1 MNYNVLQ
8 DILTQKSELH
18 VLEVPHGGEFLVEL
32 EDGSKIW
39 VNAESN
45 LEYLVPFAG
54 KERRVKLS
62 GEAYFQVAKADIPFI
77 VEFNAYEIKVL
88 GTEFNVKAYK
98 DNETTVATLVNG
110 QISLIVHG
118 DSCTLY
124 PVSYTHLVYTGYYN
138 WGFIWVKAG
147 RVDFSLTTS
156 EKYPNAERLKAV
168 GYSLP
173 SWDWIFTIR
182 DTLISHFDKNTFM
195 PYEFSRKAHEGNY
208 HKTFDYTF
216 HYDDSVVLGDIHRIG
231 KFRRT
236 DTVKLLGLSLI
247 HISFYSD
254 SGFYTVRPVR

>member
-1 MNYNVLQ
+1 MYW
-8 DILTQKSELH
+8 KFRME
-18 VLEVPHGGEFLVEL
+18 

-124 PVSYTHLVYTGYYN
+124 PGEQAQISNEKVTV
-138 WGFIWVKAG
+138 
-147 RVDFSLTTS
+147 TTVNTANYIAWR
-156 EKYPNAERLKAV
+156 EGIVAFEEERLENIMNELRRWYDIDVFYENETLKN
-168 GYSLP
+168 
-173 SWDWIFTIR
+173 IRFTGKIDR
-182 DTLISHFDKNTFM
+182 YEDVRVLLDKIGRLEVVRFEIN
-195 PYEFSRKAHEGNY
+195 GNC
-208 HKTFDYTF
+208 
-216 HYDDSVVLGDIHRIG
+216 VL
-231 KFRRT
+231 
-236 DTVKLLGLSLI
+236 VK
-247 HISFYSD
+247 
-254 SGFYTVRPVR
+254 RCK

>member
-1 MNYNVLQ
+1 M
-8 DILTQKSELH
+8 
-18 VLEVPHGGEFLVEL
+18 VEL

-124 PVSYTHLVYTGYYN
+124 PG
-138 WGFIWVKAG
+138 
-147 RVDFSLTTS
+147 D
-156 EKYPNAERLKAV
+156 RLK
-168 GYSLP
+168 
-173 SWDWIFTIR
+173 FQMKR
-182 DTLISHFDKNTFM
+182 
-195 PYEFSRKAHEGNY
+195 
-208 HKTFDYTF
+208 
-216 HYDDSVVLGDIHRIG
+216 
-231 KFRRT
+231 
-236 DTVKLLGLSLI
+236 
-247 HISFYSD
+247 
-254 SGFYTVRPVR
+254 